1 MRTFDDALRAGYLFL
16 LMLIALRLD
25 GVGWLSEWPWWLL
38 ALASLL
44 PPVVH
49 IVAIALCMWA
59 KWFALTLRKLIW
71 GR

>member
-1 MRTFDDALRAGYLFL
+1 MITFDDALRAGYLFL

-25 GVGWLSEWPWWLL
+25 GVGWLSEWPWWRL
-38 ALASLL
+38 ALAPLL
-44 PPVVH
+44 PPVAYMGAGAFHMCV
-49 IVAIALCMWA
+49 

>member
-38 ALASLL
+38 ALAPLL
-44 PPVVH
+44 PVVAYMGASAFH
-49 IVAIALCMWA
+49 MCA